1 MNRFQC
7 VDEAREV
14 RRTHQHVDVARQS
27 PRGAQAGKDG
37 GTLDVQDVDTTVV
50 GELLDHG
57 VGEMDTCRDRG
68 MAAARLFAHTLIV
81 PPRGA
86 GESCIQT
93 CGWVAHPRLASM
105 TFADFVRLTRAYVW
119 VLIGCTILGALLMI
133 AKTTQDPVLYAATS
147 SGLVRVGN
155 PSTAGEEQ
163 GNAQL
168 AEDKANLYKFL
179 VSKTPV
185 AEKVIEELGL
195 DVAPSDIA
203 GRFSAT
209 VDADVNSLTVTAV
222 GSTPE
227 EARDLANA
235 VVGAVVE
242 VARVVDTG
250 QTTSNKPAL
259 TRIVPLEE
267 AQLPGAPFT
276 PNYRTAALKG
286 ALGGL
291 ALAYAVLITRR
302 LVDRRVR
309 SAKHVEEA
317 TGAAVLGV
325 IPKEEVLG
333 RAHRGVRGDL
343 GKAAEAFRQL
353 RTNLRFVDV
362 DNEPRKIVVTSALP
376 GEGKS
381 TVSSNI
387 ARLVAQ
393 AGTPVLLI
401 DADLRRPMIASTFEV
416 DGAVGLTQALAGD
429 VEVKDVIIDSGMAN
443 LSLLPAGRIPPNP
456 SELLG
461 SLRMKQMI
469 DDLSVDYLVIL
480 DAPPLLPV
488 TDAGLLSAFCDGA
501 LLVQASGKTQIEQS
515 QHCRRILDQVGSR
528 LLGVVLNKA
537 PVKGANAI
545 VYGGGYGGYGGY
557 GGGYKSEYK
566 SVEVYSAAGK
576 GRRRKP
582 DGDVPSDTSVPVKAS
597 RTRKG
602 SKARS

>member
-1 MNRFQC
+1 
-7 VDEAREV
+7 
-14 RRTHQHVDVARQS
+14 
-27 PRGAQAGKDG
+27 
-37 GTLDVQDVDTTVV
+37 
-50 GELLDHG
+50 
-57 VGEMDTCRDRG
+57 
-68 MAAARLFAHTLIV
+68 
-81 PPRGA
+81 
-86 GESCIQT
+86 
-93 CGWVAHPRLASM
+93 M
-105 TFADFVRLTRAYVW
+105 TFADFVRLSRAYVW

-133 AKTTQDPVLYAATS
+133 AKTTRDPVLYSATA

-155 PSTAGEEQ
+155 ATSAGEEQ
-163 GNAQL
+163 GNNQL
-168 AEDKANLYKFL
+168 AEDKANLYAFL

-185 AEKVIEELGL
+185 AQEVVDELDL
-195 DVAPSDIA
+195 DVPPGAIA
-203 GRFSAT
+203 GRFSAS
-209 VDADVNSLTVTAV
+209 VDASVNSITISAIGT
-222 GSTPE
+222 TPA

-235 VVGAVVE
+235 VVDAVVV
-242 VARVVDTG
+242 VAEDVDG
-250 QTTSNKPAL
+250 GSGLTT
-259 TRIVPLEE
+259 IIPLEE

-276 PNYRTAALKG
+276 PDYENAAMKG
-286 ALGGL
+286 AIGGL
-291 ALAYAVLITRR
+291 GLAYAFLIARR
-302 LVDRRVR
+302 LIDRRVR

-333 RAHRGVRGDL
+333 RTHRGVRGDL
-343 GKAAEAFRQL
+343 GRAAEAFRQL

-393 AGTPVLLI
+393 AGTKVLLI
-401 DADLRRPMIASTFEV
+401 DADLRRPMIATTFEI

-429 VEVKDVIIDSGMAN
+429 VEVKDVIVDSGMTN
-443 LSLLPAGRIPPNP
+443 LCLLPAGRIPPNP

-469 DDLSVDYLVIL
+469 DELAEEYLVIL

-537 PVKGANAI
+537 PDKGANAI

-557 GGGYKSEYK
+557 GGGYKSEDT
-566 SVEVYSAAGK
+566 SVEVYSTAGK

-582 DGDVPSDTSVPVKAS
+582 AKAEKS
-597 RTRKG
+597 E
-602 SKARS
+602 